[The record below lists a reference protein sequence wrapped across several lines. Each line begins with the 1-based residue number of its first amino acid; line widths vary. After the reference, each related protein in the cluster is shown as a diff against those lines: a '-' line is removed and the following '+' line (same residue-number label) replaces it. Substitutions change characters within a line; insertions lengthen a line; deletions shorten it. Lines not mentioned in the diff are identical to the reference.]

1 MRTAETIALTS
12 LNLRVHCN
20 ISRFFKRV
28 KKYTY
33 SSSNTTPYERS
44 KLSIQ
49 KVVLYCWSLFSTRII
64 LFNFSYLF
72 GFKHTNYSYK
82 HNMPRS
88 MNMNKIR
95 FDSFVKQY
103 KVKYELLKTQ
113 TLKQSKTIKEDIVLL
128 PFDLE
133 HKTIHHALCN
143 GFLAVF
149 SLCLYAILQH
159 VFKISAISTH
169 VVFECN
175 MPMVNG
181 QRQQHVRLFNAA
193 VPTFSL
199 RGRCHKISQSCNM
212 MSTAL
217 RQ

>member
-1 MRTAETIALTS
+1 
-12 LNLRVHCN
+12 
-20 ISRFFKRV
+20 
-28 KKYTY
+28 
-33 SSSNTTPYERS
+33 
-44 KLSIQ
+44 
-49 KVVLYCWSLFSTRII
+49 
-64 LFNFSYLF
+64 
-72 GFKHTNYSYK
+72 
-82 HNMPRS
+82 MPRS

-217 RQ
+217 RQWYNNEAKNETQKQKCLLFHHNKTKLTSGVHIILSNITVKLYKWTTKFRKLR